1 MNESNSATQKKGAF
15 PPPNW
20 KRKVLPGDK
29 LATIEE
35 FSPGQGSVMD
45 GDTVIATVVGE
56 SVPDMVNRTMNVK
69 TDKSIGIGVPASGD
83 YVVGKV
89 QSAQPSMAQIE
100 IESVNDIPS
109 NKQFTGM
116 LSMRDERRRR
126 TTSPIKAGDIVRAR
140 VISTKNAIIQLAI
153 DSPKSGVLYT
163 VCSNCGKEVFAISRD
178 RVKCRECGWMDE
190 RLLSEDFVR
199 SSRGQ

>member
-1 MNESNSATQKKGAF
+1 MSENTTTPQKKIM
-15 PPPNW
+15 PPLQ

-35 FSPGQGSVMD
+35 FAAGNGTVAN
-45 GDTVIATVVGE
+45 GDSIVSTVVGE
-56 SVPDMVNRTMNVK
+56 SNPDMRSRTMNVK
-69 TDKSIGIGVPASGD
+69 TDKNVGIGVPATGD
-83 YVVGKV
+83 YIIGKV

-126 TTSPIKAGDIVRAR
+126 TTSPIKAGDVVRAK
-140 VISTKNAIIQLAI
+140 VISTKNAIIQLGI

-178 RVKCRECGWMDE
+178 RVKCRECGWVDE

>member
-1 MNESNSATQKKGAF
+1 MSENTTSPQRKNVSPTQ
-15 PPPNW
+15 

-35 FSPGQGSVMD
+35 FEPGQGSTVN
-45 GDTVIATVVGE
+45 GDSVISTVVGE
-56 SVPDMVNRTMNVK
+56 SSPDMQNRTISVK
-69 TDKSIGIGVPASGD
+69 TDKSIGIGVPATGD
-83 YVVGKV
+83 FIVGKV
-89 QSAQPSMAQIE
+89 QSAQPSIAQIE
-100 IESVNDIPS
+100 IESVNDILS

-126 TTSPIKAGDIVRAR
+126 TSSPIKAGDVVRAR
-140 VISTKNAIIQLAI
+140 VISTKNAIIQLAV
-153 DSPKSGVLYT
+153 DSPKCGVLYT

-178 RVKCRECGWMDE
+178 RVKCRECGWVDE
-190 RLLSEDFVR
+190 RLLSEDFIR